1 MEYNY
6 TLIIPHYNIPKLL
19 RRLLSTVPHREDLQ
33 VIVVDDC
40 STKELDEL
48 ANVQKEYDWVEWYST
63 GTNGGGGKAR
73 NIGLDHAK
81 GKYLIFAD
89 ADDYFLPSLDQILTD
104 YSVSEFDILYFSV
117 ISLDSE
123 TFNITKRG
131 LHVSNYINSLSYD
144 EAYKMKFRFTS
155 PWAKF
160 ISLYLVKSHNIRFEE
175 SEISNDVLFSTLIDY
190 HANITK
196 IDKLAIYCLTDRTES
211 VSKILT
217 PERALKRLKIDIER
231 INFLKEK
238 NIMVSLPIDHLVI
251 AYNQIC
257 NQNDKHRRIEA
268 YQLLRCVGI
277 SYCTL
282 KKTMLK
288 LKLIYIVKSI
298 LEIICRSRK
307 H

>member
-144 EAYKMKFRFTS
+144 EAYKMKFQFTS

-196 IDKLAIYCLTDRTES
+196 IDKLAIYCLTDRIES

-298 LEIICRSRK
+298 LEIICRNRK